1 MPRPRLR
8 RLKGGGV
15 SDNQNLKI
23 VVEADT
29 AGAVKGLQA
38 VDKASEGLER
48 ELKNT
53 AEAVKSLDSKFK
65 TIEGAGKQLG
75 SILTTIGG
83 AFLSV
88 KAVKMG
94 AEIADVN
101 GSFEKLSE
109 SAGVSANALRDKLK
123 AATGETIR
131 EVDLLKIANQG
142 LQAGLKPE
150 VLDAAAKAAR
160 SYADAVGGD
169 AAKELDAL
177 IDGLAKGNDAFL
189 KSRGILID
197 NNTAF
202 QAYAD
207 STGKAVKS
215 LSELDKAEAIR
226 AAATTA
232 LIAKTK
238 ELGEVQNDTADS
250 LDKVFATIENTRDKI
265 LEAVGTNENLGRSF
279 NEVAETIKSVDASSF
294 IEKVVNPIV
303 NGIALSIKSLTDFS
317 FNLDLIGAQL
327 TNGAEGVQ
335 NVFKAVDA
343 RRQSRELED
352 FNKALSKTGD
362 LMEASTKII
371 IAVADG
377 VKFSEQN
384 FKTFKNQVEKVKSE
398 FAASG
403 LPAQRYAKYIEDLD
417 YQVKALSIRYSKDLT
432 DGLDS
437 SGKSAKLTEKE
448 LKALEKAQKAHNK
461 ELEKQQKLVEKLNS
475 PSGISEYKKKIT
487 DLTNTYQD
495 GYFNITELASGIE
508 GLRQEFTKGG
518 GSAEIFSKIID
529 NSLAESVTKI
539 DSELGKIES
548 EFKKTSDSILG
559 DFLTGL
565 GSSVSSEFAEIG
577 KQLASGGFDFK
588 ASLANIGVSIGQSV
602 GTAVGASL
610 GGPVGA
616 AAGNVIGGFLGEE
629 LNRAITTFGK
639 DSRNTTKTIINSLFG
654 VGTGNVFDKFLG
666 DTLFGNS
673 AGTDAKKKADAF
685 FAQAFDKNRLSVVI
699 NGQLTQLSDLV
710 FSGNQEGGLFSK
722 LPAAAQSAFSGIGT
736 AFEGLLGIVGDLG
749 VNIGNVFANNVGGS
763 LNNLQLLVASTGV
776 SFEELGKQVEQ
787 SFLKGELSALKA
799 EEALIAIQTV
809 AEDGIPGALGA
820 VDEAF
825 SNVFAAGANG
835 GAALV
840 DALKDV
846 GYEANELGI
855 KDLGGLK
862 NKLQEFVASGKFTQ
876 EQLTQYF
883 AALAKNGIGSI
894 DQLKQATTAQLIS
907 IASALQQS
915 GALEESSDLLQNL
928 NNLPSEKTIKIN
940 VDTRL
945 IGDKAAAEVL
955 NNSGI
960 RVGQQE
966 GRS

>member
-1 MPRPRLR
+1 MPRLR
-8 RLKGGGV
+8 LKRLKGGGV

-38 VDKASEGLER
+38 VDKASEGLEQ

-403 LPAQRYAKYIEDLD
+403 IPVQKYAKYIEDLD

-475 PSGISEYKKKIT
+475 PSGISEYEKKVT
-487 DLTNTYQD
+487 DLTKTYQE
-495 GYFNITELASGIE
+495 GYFNVTELASGIE
-508 GLRQEFTKGG
+508 GLRQEFIKGG
-518 GSAEIFSKIID
+518 GSAEIFSKIVD
-529 NSLAESVTKI
+529 NSITVSIDKLGGEIDKIGDKLGDNEKAQKAFFLSLLESATQAASGLGEAIGKGDFASGFKGLGADIGSVLASSITEK
-539 DSELGKIES
+539 LGKE
-548 EFKKTSDSILG
+548 L
-559 DFLTGL
+559 
-565 GSSVSSEFAEIG
+565 
-577 KQLASGGFDFK
+577 
-588 ASLANIGVSIGQSV
+588 
-602 GTAVGASL
+602 GASL
-610 GGPVGA
+610 GASGGIIGA
-616 AAGNVIGGFLGEE
+616 FAGSVIGARVEDDIKKALDGDYKQLISDQLNLILPGSGFIAE
-629 LNRAITTFGK
+629 RFFGK
-639 DSRNTTKTIINSLFG
+639 DS
-654 VGTGNVFDKFLG
+654 
-666 DTLFGNS
+666 
-673 AGTDAKKKADAF
+673 AGTAAKKQADKYFADAF
-685 FAQAFDKNRLSVVI
+685 NANRLSVVI

-809 AEDGIPGALGA
+809 SEDGIPGALGA

-825 SNVFAAGANG
+825 GNVFAAGANG

-846 GYEANELGI
+846 GYEAKELGI

-876 EQLTQYF
+876 EQLSQYF